1 IEEKC
6 ESPLVPIYINVS
18 YLPIAAFSY
27 EINGNNVIFSNLS
40 QNADSFYWDF
50 GDGNYSYDISP
61 THTYNNGSLFIVKL
75 IVTNDCGSDTMTET
89 INITNINDLEEEI
102 IKFVNIDNNLII
114 HSQNLIT
121 NIQITNILGQTF
133 YDKDINDNICEI
145 SMQTW
150 EAGIYLIKINNKK
163 FYKFIKF

>member
-1 IEEKC
+1 M
-6 ESPLVPIYINVS
+6 
-18 YLPIAAFSY
+18 
-27 EINGNNVIFSNLS
+27 
-40 QNADSFYWDF
+40 
-50 GDGNYSYDISP
+50 
-61 THTYNNGSLFIVKL
+61 KL

-133 YDKDINDNICEI
+133 
-145 SMQTW
+145 MT
-150 EAGIYLIKINNKK
+150 KI
-163 FYKFIKF
+163 